1 MKISVLFHGTGISQV
16 IFQISGHLSILA
28 GIIKKSGERR
38 VFLKNDREVGR
49 RGQNRETPAEIG
61 RVGKSDT
68 VVNLEIIRLIA
79 FM

>member
-1 MKISVLFHGTGISQV
+1 MKISVLFYGTGISQV

-38 VFLKNDREVGR
+38 GFLKNDREVGR

-61 RVGKSDT
+61 RVGKSDILT
-68 VVNLEIIRLIA
+68 GYGFI
-79 FM
+79 